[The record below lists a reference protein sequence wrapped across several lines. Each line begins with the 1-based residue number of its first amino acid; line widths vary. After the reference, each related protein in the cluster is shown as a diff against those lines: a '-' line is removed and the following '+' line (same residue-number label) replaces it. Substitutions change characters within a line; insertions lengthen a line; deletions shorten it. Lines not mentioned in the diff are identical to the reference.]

1 MYIYEYMQKFSP
13 ISAVSQNFHD
23 LLTPSPLSTFLRL
36 SVFPLH
42 IFSGGFKIQN
52 NWQYFEIFWY
62 GQYFENF
69 KAVNRS
75 IPDSDRLY
83 CDTNP

>member
-1 MYIYEYMQKFSP
+1 MNICKSFPP

-23 LLTPSPLSTFLRL
+23 LLTPTPLSTFLSL
-36 SVFPLH
+36 PFYIFFVFFFQGAL
-42 IFSGGFKIQN
+42 KIQN
-52 NWQYFEIFWY
+52 NWLNFEIFWN